1 MENIHTDVGLYLHFL
16 EGFMI
21 KNGGLFFLSQP
32 QNTSLVW
39 KNFKRN
45 LFIVLWAKWGK
56 PFTEYLWILPSH
68 SVFGYV
74 KSLSQS
80 CVSMNR
86 YLMKST
92 DVIWWPVCF
101 VFYRLSWRLK
111 YFYLAAFV
119 YTSFTLILTFLLL
132 CLNSQSI
139 DKQHN
144 STSEFSRVRCLL
156 VLIRYCFGVFFMT
169 MRMAERLSE
178 RMTDWLTDW
187 PSEYI
192 VEWTNEWMI
201 DWHLIGQ

>member
-1 MENIHTDVGLYLHFL
+1 M
-16 EGFMI
+16 
-21 KNGGLFFLSQP
+21 
-32 QNTSLVW
+32 
-39 KNFKRN
+39 
-45 LFIVLWAKWGK
+45 GK
-56 PFTEYLWILPSH
+56 PFAEYLWILPSH

-92 DVIWWPVCF
+92 YVIWWPVCF

-111 YFYLAAFV
+111 YFYLAAFI

-139 DKQHN
+139 DRQHN

-178 RMTDWLTDW
+178 RMTDWLTVW
-187 PSEYI
+187 I
-192 VEWTNEWMI
+192 HCRVNEWMNDRLTPYWTI
-201 DWHLIGQ
+201 NMMSVSAVSYDFHTDSNCAKYNIWTEMKNPIMIFNLFK